1 MKAVDLV
8 ARLAMA
14 AIPIMLTASGGPA
27 IADKAKNG
35 PRIAA
40 LAAPAAVIS
49 VSPVVLPAPGRGE
62 DLQLRVS
69 APVRGR
75 KLPIILF
82 AHGNGQSLDGYA
94 PLAKY
99 WAARGFVVI
108 QPTFLDSRSI
118 GLAADD
124 PRMARIWRFRVE
136 DMKRILDHLDRVVA
150 AVPGLSGRIDA
161 SRIAAAGHSY
171 GGITTGML
179 LGARVIGLDGG
190 KEDLSDPRI
199 KVGILLSTAGSGGAD
214 LSAFAAERFPFMN
227 PSFTEMARPA
237 LVIAG
242 DKDQSRLTVRG
253 PDWFTDPYRLSPGPK
268 CLALLHGGEHM
279 LGGISGTLVTET
291 SDENPARVA
300 VVQRLS
306 WAYLRSA
313 FYPGDPAWVEAQAAL
328 AAASPPMGR
337 VDCKKA
343 PLPSSGDVK

>member
-8 ARLAMA
+8 ARLAVA
-14 AIPIMLTASGGPA
+14 AIPIMLVTSGGPA
-27 IADKAKNG
+27 L
-35 PRIAA
+35 AA
-40 LAAPAAVIS
+40 GNATGGHGVAAPAAVIS
-49 VSPVVLPAPGRGE
+49 VSPVILPAPGRGE
-62 DLQLRVS
+62 DLQVRVS
-69 APVRGR
+69 APVSGL

-82 AHGNGQSLDGYA
+82 AHGNGQSSDGYA
-94 PLAKY
+94 PLANY

-124 PRMARIWRFRVE
+124 PRAARIWRFRVE
-136 DMKRILDHLDRVVA
+136 DMKRILDNLDRVVA
-150 AVPGLSGRIDA
+150 AVPGLAGRIDA

-179 LGARVIGLDGG
+179 LGARVIAPDGG

-199 KVGILLSTAGSGGAD
+199 KVGILLSTAGKGGTD

-227 PSFTEMARPA
+227 PSFADMARPA

-300 VVQRLS
+300 AVQRLS

-313 FYPGDPAWVEAQAAL
+313 FYPGDPAWTEAQAAL

-337 VDCKKA
+337 VDCKQA
-343 PLPSSGDVK
+343 PQPSPGDVK